1 MKKERTLIRFCKDL
15 FGKQKILK
23 KLVNVNK
30 VNLLLLY
37 LGSVCLLET
46 IWPGL

>member
-1 MKKERTLIRFCKDL
+1 M
-15 FGKQKILK
+15 LK

-37 LGSVCLLET
+37 LGSVCLFET
-46 IWPGL
+46 IWPGNFVIV